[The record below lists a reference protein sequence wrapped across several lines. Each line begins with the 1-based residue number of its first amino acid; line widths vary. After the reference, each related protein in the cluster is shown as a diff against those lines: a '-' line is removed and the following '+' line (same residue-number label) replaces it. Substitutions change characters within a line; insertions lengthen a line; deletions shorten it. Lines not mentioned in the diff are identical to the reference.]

1 MLTKQFSTI
10 SLTESAMQP
19 SEKIRLLEFVSRL
32 SQGLADAIGK
42 NCEVVV
48 HDLSSPEK
56 SIIAIAN
63 SHITGRKVGDTLDA
77 LGFQLLKTPPPGD
90 LLNYRTKAKDGKVL
104 RSSTVF
110 LRDENGEVF
119 GALCINM
126 DISELI
132 KVQSWLQDTTQVEN
146 PVVEENFEHTVD
158 EVLENFIR
166 SAINSS
172 GKDISELTREDKI
185 AIVAHLEANG
195 AFLIRYSV
203 DRVADLLKMSKYSI
217 YNYLDEIKKRQGVS
231 ELEGVRPSRSE

>member
-1 MLTKQFSTI
+1 
-10 SLTESAMQP
+10 MQS
-19 SEKIRLLEFVSRL
+19 SEKARLLEFLSRL

-48 HDLSSPEK
+48 HDLSAPEK

-63 SHITGRKVGDTLDA
+63 GHITGRKVGDTLDA

-90 LLNYRTKAKDGKVL
+90 LLNYRTKTKDGKVL
-104 RSSTVF
+104 RSSSVF
-110 LRDENGEVF
+110 LRDENNEVF

-126 DISELI
+126 DISELS
-132 KVQSWLQDTTQVEN
+132 KVYSWLQETTQIEN
-146 PVVEENFEHTVD
+146 PTLEESFEHTVD
-158 EVLENFIR
+158 EVLDKLIV

-172 GKDISELTREDKI
+172 GKGISELTREDKI
-185 AIVAHLEANG
+185 AIVEHLDANG

-217 YNYLDEIKKRQGVS
+217 YNYLEEVKKRHGVS
-231 ELEGVRPSRSE
+231 ELENSRPSRSE